1 MHHWGWA
8 IWIHSGWFWLRP
20 FSTNSSHHTI
30 TRYYLLYYL
39 PLTNTNTMTSNW
51 SRWLLH
57 KPRARDGSGP
67 LWSPHRAPWH
77 PCTFEGNVLRSDNIH
92 TEKEEYCIESI
103 WRTKPSHAGTFRG
116 IFIYAS
122 VSCFSALRFLKWY
135 ARLFS
140 DTGLLSV
147 SKQEPNCSEH
157 CCYHSSR
164 HYWKERMTVVV
175 WF

>member
-1 MHHWGWA
+1 MGDLNIQWLV
-8 IWIHSGWFWLRP
+8 WLRP
-20 FSTNSSHHTI
+20 FPTNSSHHTI

-51 SRWLLH
+51 SRWVLH

-67 LWSPHRAPWH
+67 LWSPHRTPWH
-77 PCTFEGNVLRSDNIH
+77 PCSFEGNVLRSDNIH
-92 TEKEEYCIESI
+92 TEKEERAVLRAFEEQSPV
-103 WRTKPSHAGTFRG
+103 TLTPFV
-116 IFIYAS
+116 AS
-122 VSCFSALRFLKWY
+122 SFTRPFLVSRLGVFLKWY

-157 CCYHSSR
+157 CCFHSSR